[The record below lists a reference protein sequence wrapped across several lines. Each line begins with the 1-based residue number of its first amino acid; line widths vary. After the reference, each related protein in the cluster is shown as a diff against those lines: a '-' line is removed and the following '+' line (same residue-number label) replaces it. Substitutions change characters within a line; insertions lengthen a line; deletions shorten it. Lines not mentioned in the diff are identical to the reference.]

1 MGSPI
6 VDFGAEPPRTTKA
19 RAPDEKAE
27 IVRRIETAVAGG
39 EGVWQACRAEGV
51 AAPTYY
57 RWRERLGWASPVRRR
72 SRRKDQPSREALLE
86 AAKTVFFRDGY
97 GASLD
102 AVASAAG
109 VARQTLYNQFGSKAR
124 LFREVARSVYER
136 MLEPILSIEEK
147 ATLEETLFAYGQRYL
162 AAAFDPEGMQLL
174 RLTVAELRDF
184 PDLGRTMQGI
194 GAARA
199 LPVLIDYL
207 ASRRPGGDLGADPA
221 VVAEAFL
228 GSLVGHARHRAMMG
242 LADPHEE
249 EHRQALL
256 RHSAALYAGFLQ
268 SR

>member
-1 MGSPI
+1 MGRWT

-27 IVRRIETAVAGG
+27 IVRRIETAVAAG
-39 EGVWQACRAEGV
+39 EGVWEACRAEGV

-72 SRRKDQPSREALLE
+72 SKRKDQPSREALLE
-86 AAKTVFFRDGY
+86 AAKLVFFRDGY

-124 LFREVARSVYER
+124 LFREVAKAVYER
-136 MLEPILSIEEK
+136 LLEPILVIEEK
-147 ATLEETLFAYGQRYL
+147 ATLEETLTAYGRLYL
-162 AAAFDPEGMQLL
+162 AAAFDPEGVQLL
-174 RLTVAELRDF
+174 RLTVAELHDF

-207 ASRRPGGDLGADPA
+207 ASHGAARDLGADPA

-242 LADPHEE
+242 MSDPHEA
-249 EHRQALL
+249 EHREALL
-256 RHSAALYAGFLQ
+256 RHSARLYADFLG
-268 SR
+268 S